1 MKRKQVL
8 LTIMGTLN
16 ITWIKQGGKEELR
29 SLAELTATIKEQSLN
44 ISHTVSESEKLLGDI
59 KED

>member
-8 LTIMGTLN
+8 LTIMGTLY

-29 SLAELTATIKEQSLN
+29 SLAELTATIKEQNLN
-44 ISHTVSESEKLLGDI
+44 ISHAVSETEKLLGDI